1 MTQVA
6 RTEISRLFRLQ
17 LDRLRDHFGL
27 WYESYLQGSIGNETD
42 ESWSAKRQQTAKKA
56 EEGFIKAAF
65 GAIPS
70 SCQHP
75 DGELCEQ
82 TSDVFGCVESLRG
95 LLEDMYD
102 ATSAL
107 GLEQEEWESIA
118 TSEAEINGVDS
129 VPTPER
135 KGLRQVVKDIKRR
148 LQQRSPSKWYGRLA
162 FKVVPLLVNYV
173 QGWIILQTL
182 RREARKR
189 DQRLPKFP
197 MF

>member
-1 MTQVA
+1 MIQVA

-27 WYESYLQGSIGNETD
+27 WYESYLQASMGSEAD
-42 ESWSAKRQQTAKKA
+42 ERWSAKRQQAAKKA
-56 EEGFIKAAF
+56 EEGFMKAAF

-75 DGELCEQ
+75 DGELWEQ

-102 ATSAL
+102 ATSVL

-118 TSEAEINGVDS
+118 TSDAELKGIEG
-129 VPTPER
+129 VPTPKR
-135 KGLRQVVKDIKRR
+135 RSLRQVVKDIKKR
-148 LQQRSPSKWYGRLA
+148 LQQGGPSKWYGRLA

-182 RREARKR
+182 RREAQKR
-189 DQRLPKFP
+189 DQRMPKFP